1 LILEPTAVSCSDQVR
16 CPFPTCHSTILFDGV
31 VSTMGL
37 MAILFLF
44 LCLAPTFAFSQP
56 TDQRL
61 RVATRIIK
69 PFVFEENR
77 ALTGFSI
84 ELWQEISTQLNTKSE
99 FVMKPTVKDLLEA
112 TRSKEVDLAIAAISI
127 TAEREI
133 DWDFSQP
140 MFDAGLQ
147 ILTPAQGA
155 QSSLFATIIAGV
167 FSSAVLP
174 ILGLVLLMILIPAHL
189 VWFFERR
196 NSTGMLAHRSYF
208 PGIFEACWWAAS
220 TLATQADQMPRAAL
234 ARIVAVI
241 WMFASVVFIAYFTA
255 AVTSS
260 LTLQQLRGDINGPE
274 DLPGKRI
281 ATVKGSTSMDYLRSR
296 NIEAMEFAN
305 VEEALRAI
313 QQGSADAAV
322 YDAPVL
328 LYYASH
334 QGKGKMQVVGNIFR
348 KESYGIL
355 FPSNSPH
362 RKPVNE
368 ALLKLRE
375 NGTYDRLYGKWFGGT
390 GP

>member
-1 LILEPTAVSCSDQVR
+1 
-16 CPFPTCHSTILFDGV
+16 
-31 VSTMGL
+31 
-37 MAILFLF
+37 
-44 LCLAPTFAFSQP
+44 
-56 TDQRL
+56 
-61 RVATRIIK
+61 
-69 PFVFEENR
+69 
-77 ALTGFSI
+77 
-84 ELWQEISTQLNTKSE
+84 
-99 FVMKPTVKDLLEA
+99 
-112 TRSKEVDLAIAAISI
+112 
-127 TAEREI
+127 
-133 DWDFSQP
+133 

-147 ILTPAQGA
+147 ILTPAQGT
-155 QSSLFATIIAGV
+155 QSSLFTSIIAGV

-260 LTLQQLRGDINGPE
+260 LTVQQLRGDINGPE
-274 DLPGKRI
+274 DLPGKRV

-296 NIEAMEFAN
+296 NIEAMEFTN
-305 VEEALRAI
+305 VEEALRAM
-313 QQGSADAAV
+313 QQGSADAVV

-348 KESYGIL
+348 KENYGIL
-355 FPSNSPH
+355 FPSNSPY

-368 ALLKLRE
+368 ALLKIRE
-375 NGTYDRLYGKWFGGT
+375 NGTYDRLYEKWFGGNR
-390 GP
+390 P

>member
-1 LILEPTAVSCSDQVR
+1 MLCSITAPAAHRINDSDKDMKR
-16 CPFPTCHSTILFDGV
+16 LATAFLLFITVASVLG
-31 VSTMGL
+31 
-37 MAILFLF
+37 
-44 LCLAPTFAFSQP
+44 QP
-56 TDQRL
+56 REQKL
-61 RVATRIIK
+61 RVGTRIVK

-84 ELWQEISTQLNTKSE
+84 ELWQEISGQLNAKSE
-99 FVMKPTVKDLLEA
+99 FVMKATVKELLEA

-147 ILTPAQGA
+147 ILTPAQGT
-155 QSSLFATIIAGV
+155 QSSLFTSIIAGV

-274 DLPGKRI
+274 DLPGKRV

-296 NIEAMEFAN
+296 NIEAMEFTN
-305 VEEALRAI
+305 VEEALRAM
-313 QQGSADAAV
+313 QQGSADAVV

-348 KESYGIL
+348 KENYGIL
-355 FPSNSPH
+355 FPSNSPY

-368 ALLKLRE
+368 ALLKIRE
-375 NGTYDRLYGKWFGGT
+375 NGTYDRLYEKWFGGNR
-390 GP
+390 P

>member
-1 LILEPTAVSCSDQVR
+1 MLCSITFPATHRINDSDKDMKRLVTA
-16 CPFPTCHSTILFDGV
+16 
-31 VSTMGL
+31 
-37 MAILFLF
+37 FL
-44 LCLAPTFAFSQP
+44 LLVTAASALGQP
-56 TDQRL
+56 REQKL
-61 RVATRIIK
+61 RVGTRIVK

-84 ELWQEISTQLNTKSE
+84 ELWQEISRQLNAQSE
-99 FVMKPTVKDLLEA
+99 FIMKPSVKELLEA
-112 TRSKEVDLAIAAISI
+112 TRSKELDLAIAAISI

-147 ILTPAQGA
+147 ILTPAQGTQGGLVA
-155 QSSLFATIIAGV
+155 AIIAGV

-174 ILGLVLLMILIPAHL
+174 ILGLVLLMILVPAHL

-196 NSTGMLAHRSYF
+196 NSTGMINHRSYF

-274 DLPGKRI
+274 DLPGKRV
-281 ATVKGSTSMDYLRSR
+281 ATVKGSTSMDYLRR
-296 NIEAMEFAN
+296 HNIEATEFTN
-305 VEEALRAI
+305 VEQAFKAA
-313 QQGSADAAV
+313 QQGSADAVV

-334 QGKGKMQVVGNIFR
+334 EGKGKVQVVGNIFR

-355 FPSNSPH
+355 FPSNSPY

-368 ALLKLRE
+368 ALLKIRE
-375 NGTYDRLYGKWFGGT
+375 NGTYDRLYGKWFGGN
-390 GP
+390 GS

>member
-1 LILEPTAVSCSDQVR
+1 LLCSITAPAAHRINDSDKHMKR
-16 CPFPTCHSTILFDGV
+16 LATAFLLFITVASVLG
-31 VSTMGL
+31 
-37 MAILFLF
+37 
-44 LCLAPTFAFSQP
+44 QP
-56 TDQRL
+56 REQKL
-61 RVATRIIK
+61 RVGTRIVK

-84 ELWQEISTQLNTKSE
+84 ELWQEISGQLNAKSE
-99 FVMKPTVKDLLEA
+99 FVMKATVKELLEA

-147 ILTPAQGA
+147 ILTPAQGT
-155 QSSLFATIIAGV
+155 QSSLFTSIIAGV

-196 NSTGMLAHRSYF
+196 NSTGMITHRSYF

-234 ARIVAVI
+234 ARVVAVI
-241 WMFASVVFIAYFTA
+241 SMFAGVVFIAYFTA
-255 AVTSS
+255 TVTSS

-274 DLPGKRI
+274 DLPGKRV

-296 NIEAMEFAN
+296 NIEAMEFTN
-305 VEEALRAI
+305 VEEALRTM
-313 QQGSADAAV
+313 QQGSADAVV

-355 FPSNSPH
+355 FPSNSPY

-368 ALLKLRE
+368 ALLKIRE
-375 NGTYDRLYGKWFGGT
+375 NGTYDRLYGKWFGGN

>member
-1 LILEPTAVSCSDQVR
+1 MKRIATA
-16 CPFPTCHSTILFDGV
+16 
-31 VSTMGL
+31 
-37 MAILFLF
+37 FL
-44 LCLAPTFAFSQP
+44 LLVAAAPVFGQP
-56 TDQRL
+56 RESKL

-77 ALTGFSI
+77 TLTGFSI
-84 ELWQEISTQLNTKSE
+84 ELWQEISRQLNAQSE
-99 FVMKPTVKDLLEA
+99 FIIKPSVKELLEA
-112 TRSKEVDLAIAAISI
+112 TRSNEADLAIAAISI

-147 ILTPAQGA
+147 ILTPAQGTQGGIVA
-155 QSSLFATIIAGV
+155 AIIAGV

-174 ILGLVLLMILIPAHL
+174 ILGFVLLMILVPAHL
-189 VWFFERR
+189 VWFFERK
-196 NSTGMLAHRSYF
+196 NSTGMITHRSYF

-255 AVTSS
+255 TVTSS
-260 LTLQQLRGDINGPE
+260 LTLQQLRGDISGPE
-274 DLPGKRI
+274 DLPGKRV
-281 ATVKGSTSMDYLRSR
+281 ASVRGSTSMDYLRSH
-296 NIEAMEFAN
+296 NIEAIEFTR
-305 VEEALRAI
+305 VEEAFQAI
-313 QQGSADAAV
+313 QRGLADAVV

-334 QGKGKMQVVGNIFR
+334 AGKGKVQVVGNIFR

-368 ALLKLRE
+368 ALLKIRE
-375 NGTYDRLYGKWFGGT
+375 NGTYDRLYIKWFGGN
-390 GP
+390 GS

>member
-1 LILEPTAVSCSDQVR
+1 LLYLITTPATHRINNSEKPMKRLATA
-16 CPFPTCHSTILFDGV
+16 
-31 VSTMGL
+31 
-37 MAILFLF
+37 FLLLVTAASVF
-44 LCLAPTFAFSQP
+44 GQP
-56 TDQRL
+56 RETKL

-84 ELWQEISTQLNTKSE
+84 ELWQEISRQLNAQSE
-99 FVMKPTVKDLLEA
+99 FIIKPSVKELLET
-112 TRSKEVDLAIAAISI
+112 TRSKEVDLAISAISI

-147 ILTPAQGA
+147 ILTPAQGTRGGLVA
-155 QSSLFATIIAGV
+155 AIIAGV

-174 ILGLVLLMILIPAHL
+174 ILGLVLLMILVPAHL
-189 VWFFERR
+189 VWFFERK
-196 NSTGMLAHRSYF
+196 NSTGMIIHRSYF

-255 AVTSS
+255 TVTSS
-260 LTLQQLRGDINGPE
+260 LTLQQLRGDISGPE

-281 ATVKGSTSMDYLRSR
+281 ATVRGSTSMDYLRSH
-296 NIEAMEFAN
+296 NIEAMEFTR
-305 VEEALRAI
+305 VEEAFQAI
-313 QQGSADAAV
+313 QQGSADAVV

-334 QGKGKMQVVGNIFR
+334 EGKGKVQVVGNIFR

-368 ALLKLRE
+368 ALLKIRE
-375 NGTYDRLYGKWFGGT
+375 NGTYDRLYLKWFGGN
-390 GP
+390 GS